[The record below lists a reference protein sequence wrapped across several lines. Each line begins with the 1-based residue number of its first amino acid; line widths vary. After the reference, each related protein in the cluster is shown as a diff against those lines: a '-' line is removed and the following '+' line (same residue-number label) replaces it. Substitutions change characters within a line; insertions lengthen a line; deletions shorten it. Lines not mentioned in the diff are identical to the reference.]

1 MQPRTRM
8 LFRRY
13 VLLRNLDHGGLDG
26 LKNLEIS
33 GAPAQ
38 DAGERRANLIASCM
52 RMLIQQRFRGD
63 QNRGRAVSALRRT
76 EIGESVLQRMQS
88 PFQTEAFDSQDIP
101 GAALDSEDQAGEHG
115 LVVQKDGASATFS
128 QLTAVFRARMAEILA
143 KDFEESF
150 VWCKRDVYLLTV
162 QRHSNVRCFLRRDRK
177 CDHVPSPLG
186 KSCGGY
192 LLLHAGREEFADRAG
207 QLSDRARAA
216 ESIGFGQQST
226 SQILREPFGDFSG
239 SQSAIR
245 VEPANAP
252 VQGSKDRAR
261 GESWIAGHELAGA
274 GAGDDELTHTLFV
287 TIAFH
292 DQGALQTRR
301 QGAGQEMRR
310 RAFDF
315 VEDAAQ
321 MGDDY
326 QAESLGGAGPQA
338 AGLLEGREHAVEG
351 NILAEEKNFV
361 FPLEVVVKVGGRE
374 VGGGGDVAHAG
385 FGKAT
390 DAELFSSGT
399 QDFQAPCKITALNT
413 GLVSG
418 SDPFA
423 RQFGLL
429 AARTTG
435 IAKFTRRDWRCQQNT
450 NTCSDNEQPFSAAD
464 GHFQNSQQFAEN
476 W

>member
-115 LVVQKDGASATFS
+115 LAVQKDGARATFS
-128 QLTAVFRARMAEILA
+128 QLAAVFRAGMAEILA

-226 SQILREPFGDFSG
+226 NQILREAFGDFSG

-274 GAGDDELTHTLFV
+274 GAC
-287 TIAFH
+287 
-292 DQGALQTRR
+292 
-301 QGAGQEMRR
+301 
-310 RAFDF
+310 DF